1 MLAKPCNNNSLEKII
16 MKLINKLAILLLLSS
31 LMVACGKK
39 KAPPPEQPTNNTPAP
54 VEEEAATDPVNWV
67 TYGGNQYDLDAC
79 CDAEDL
85 NNPVSLL
92 SQRVI
97 LFAYDQATVESDY
110 RDVIAIHARYL
121 SENPSATMVLEGHAD
136 ERGTPEYNLALG
148 EKRGNSVLNLMRA
161 QGASAGQISVVSF
174 GEEKPVALCNDD
186 SCWSQ
191 NRRVRIVYTAR

>member
-1 MLAKPCNNNSLEKII
+1 MKI
-16 MKLINKLAILLLLSS
+16 INKLTLLVLLSS

-39 KAPPPEQPTNNTPAP
+39 KEQQVLETTDNTPPPVVVDTT
-54 VEEEAATDPVNWV
+54 TDPVS
-67 TYGGNQYDLDAC
+67 TYQYNGQTFYDIC
-79 CDAEDL
+79 CNADDL
-85 NNPVSLL
+85 NNAESLL

-110 RDVIAIHARYL
+110 RDVIAIHAKYL
-121 SENPSATMVLEGHAD
+121 SQNPSAMMVLEGHAD

-148 EKRGNSVLNLMRA
+148 EKRGKSVLNLMRA

-174 GEEKPVALCNDD
+174 GEEKPVALCNND

>member
-1 MLAKPCNNNSLEKII
+1 
-16 MKLINKLAILLLLSS
+16 MKLINKLAILVLLSS

-39 KAPPPEQPTNNTPAP
+39 KAPPPEQTIDDTPPP
-54 VEEEAATDPVNWV
+54 VVVETPTDPVT
-67 TYGGNQYDLDAC
+67 TYQYNGQTFYDIC
-79 CDAEDL
+79 CDADDL
-85 NNPVSLL
+85 NNAESLL

-97 LFAYDQATVESDY
+97 LFAYDQATVESNY
-110 RDVIAIHARYL
+110 REVIAIHARYL
-121 SENPSATMVLEGHAD
+121 SENPSAVMVLEGHAD

-174 GEEKPVALCNDD
+174 GEEKPVALCNND

>member
-1 MLAKPCNNNSLEKII
+1 MLAKPCTNNSLEKII
-16 MKLINKLAILLLLSS
+16 MKIIYKLTLLILLSAV
-31 LMVACGKK
+31 MVACGPKK
-39 KAPPPEQPTNNTPAP
+39 TMEPETPINNTTPPPVVVETP
-54 VEEEAATDPVNWV
+54 TDPVT
-67 TYGGNQYDLDAC
+67 TYQYNGQTFYDIC
-79 CDAEDL
+79 CDADDL
-85 NNPVSLL
+85 NNSESLL

-97 LFAYDQATVESDY
+97 LFSYDQATVEPNY
-110 RDVIAIHARYL
+110 QDVIKIHARYL
-121 SENPSATMVLEGHAD
+121 SENPSAVMVLEGHAD

>member
-1 MLAKPCNNNSLEKII
+1 
-16 MKLINKLAILLLLSS
+16 MKLINKLAILVLLSS

-39 KAPPPEQPTNNTPAP
+39 KAPPVDDTPESPPP
-54 VEEEAATDPVNWV
+54 VVVEDTQTDPVNWV
-67 TYGGNQYDLDAC
+67 TYGGKQYDIDAC
-79 CDAEDL
+79 CDPDDL
-85 NNPVSLL
+85 NNPESLL

-97 LFAYDQATVESDY
+97 WFSYDQATVESDY
-110 RDVIAIHARYL
+110 RQVIAIHARYL

-148 EKRGNSVLNLMRA
+148 EKRGNSVANLMRA

-191 NRRVRIVYTAR
+191 NRRVRIVYTAK